1 MQATVRCG
9 RLVSVDWRWTIPL
22 TRELKVLG
30 HPIRLAILSILN
42 RAERSV
48 RVCEL
53 ELRLPSPT
61 TCSGYSA
68 CWKPPV
74 CQWPAS
80 PTTCPRPWLPGSG
93 TSLPGRTPWK
103 CMGTRPCP
111 VRWPLGRTGG
121 TEARHGPGPGS
132 PRHGLRRGVR
142 EFYLLTETATGFFT
156 QLGFR
161 VVPSS
166 EVPAPVQA
174 SAEFRGAC
182 PETAI
187 AMFWSGGTDG

>member
-1 MQATVRCG
+1 MAGLADHLSTALVARVGDQLAGTDALEVYGNAALPRSVAVRA
-9 RLVSVDWRWTIPL
+9 DWR
-22 TRELKVLG
+22 
-30 HPIRLAILSILN
+30 N
-42 RAERSV
+42 R
-48 RVCEL
+48 
-53 ELRLPSPT
+53 
-61 TCSGYSA
+61 GSA
-68 CWKPPV
+68 
-74 CQWPAS
+74 
-80 PTTCPRPWLPGSG
+80 RPWSRQPP
-93 TSLPGRTPWK
+93 TWAP
-103 CMGTRPCP
+103 
-111 VRWPLGRTGG
+111 
-121 TEARHGPGPGS
+121 A
-132 PRHGLRRGVR
+132 GVR